1 MARRDGAAR
10 GPHDVVPSLLRGRG
24 VRPVA
29 KQFCDETV
37 GPGSAAAAGTHG
49 EPSTARLGELLV
61 EQKLITPGQLEESLR
76 RQREAPRWTPLG
88 HVLVSQGLLT
98 RKQLDLVLDRYKK
111 RSRLGEILLA
121 ARCLTPEQLQLA
133 LDHHLRS
140 GQQLGRTLLKLGYV
154 TEETLRLA
162 LCTQLHIHYFDL
174 DTIILDRSLRG
185 LVNKKYAAR
194 HLVVP
199 LARVGN
205 KLVVAL
211 DDPTKTGLI
220 EDLQASVGLTIEV
233 VTSTTSSIR
242 RAFARLY
249 GETITLDADQADR
262 VILSDPNARA
272 LYERLV
278 SAAPRTPG
286 VGDSRARRPESGDEI
301 LRQLLHAAI
310 VHRASDVHLES
321 LDHRLQVRFRIDGV
335 LQAPD
340 LGPLEE
346 ALHANRAEIVSRV
359 KIVSRLDISE
369 KRRPQDGRFR
379 VVLEKDGQAVNVDF
393 RVSIIPGYHG
403 ENVVLRMLDPRA
415 APRSIETLGLAPA
428 ITARFGGLLRATAGM
443 ILVTGPTGSGKSTT
457 LFGVLRTLYRP
468 GIKILTA
475 ENPIEYVDDRF
486 SQHEVNDRLGN
497 TFARYLR
504 AFLRHDP
511 EVIMVGEIR
520 DAETAELAVRAAQ
533 TGHLVLSTMHT
544 NDAVSAVTRLWDLGV
559 DSSLI
564 TSSLLG
570 VLSQRLV
577 RRLCPD
583 CVEEYAPPA
592 ELLHAIFDRAPA
604 GLSWVRGRGC
614 THCSLTGYSGR
625 VAVAEL
631 WTPGDEDAVLV
642 NMRAPFDQIRRS
654 AARSTIPMAAD
665 VIDKLVRRQTTVEEL
680 VRTLPYSSLRQL
692 REPRP

>member
-1 MARRDGAAR
+1 MVR
-10 GPHDVVPSLLRGRG
+10 SLLRVVTVKSATAGSRSHAP
-24 VRPVA
+24 RLSLAEPPR
-29 KQFCDETV
+29 DE
-37 GPGSAAAAGTHG
+37 PPA
-49 EPSTARLGELLV
+49 ARLGELLV
-61 EQKLITPGQLEESLR
+61 EQKLITPAELEEALR
-76 RQREAPRWTPLG
+76 RQREAPRWMPLG
-88 HVLVSQGLLT
+88 HVLVTQGALT
-98 RKQLDLVLDRYKK
+98 RKQLDLVLDRYRK
-111 RSRLGEILLA
+111 RSRLGEILLRA
-121 ARCLTPEQLQLA
+121 GCLTPPQLEQA
-133 LDHHLRS
+133 LEHHFRT

-162 LCTQLHIHYFDL
+162 LCAQLHIHYFDL

-199 LARVGN
+199 LARVGGT
-205 KLVVAL
+205 LVVAM

-220 EDLQASVGLTIEV
+220 EDLQASVGLRIEV

-242 RAFARLY
+242 RAFTRLY
-249 GETITLDADQADR
+249 GDAIEPDADLAER

-272 LYERLV
+272 LYQHLV
-278 SAAPRTPG
+278 SGAPAPVVDAPRRME
-286 VGDSRARRPESGDEI
+286 VRRGPESGDEI

-310 VHRASDVHLES
+310 VQRASDVHLEA
-321 LDHRLQVRFRIDGV
+321 LDQRLQVRFRIDGV
-335 LQAPD
+335 LQAPE
-340 LGPLEE
+340 LGVLEDV
-346 ALHANRAEIVSRV
+346 LHANRAEIVSRV
-359 KIVSRLDISE
+359 KILSRLDISE

-379 VVLEKDGQAVNVDF
+379 VLLEKDGQVVNVDF

-415 APRSIETLGLAPA
+415 APRSIEALGFSDA
-428 ITARFGGLLRATAGM
+428 ITTRLAGLLRATAGM

-457 LFGVLRTLYRP
+457 LFATLRTLYRP

-486 SQHEVNDRLGN
+486 SQHEVNERLGN

-577 RRLCPD
+577 RRLCTH
-583 CVEEYAPPA
+583 CAEQYTPPA
-592 ELLHAIFDRAPA
+592 ELLHALFDRPAA

-614 THCSLTGYSGR
+614 THCNLTGYTGR
-625 VAVAEL
+625 VAVGEL
-631 WTPGDEDAVLV
+631 WTPGDEDAMLI

-654 AARSTIPMAAD
+654 AARTTLPMAAD
-665 VIDKLVRRQTTVEEL
+665 VMDRLVRRETTVEEI
-680 VRTLPYSSLRQL
+680 VRTLPYTSLRQL

>member
-1 MARRDGAAR
+1 MRAATTHSLDVTI
-10 GPHDVVPSLLRGRG
+10 GPATAPADATLV
-24 VRPVA
+24 
-29 KQFCDETV
+29 
-37 GPGSAAAAGTHG
+37 
-49 EPSTARLGELLV
+49 EPSAARLGELLV
-61 EQKLITPGQLEESLR
+61 EQKLITMGQLDEALS
-76 RQREAPRWTPLG
+76 RQREAPRWAPLG
-88 HVLVSQGLLT
+88 HVLVTQGLLS

-111 RSRLGEILLA
+111 RSRLGEILLG
-121 ARCLTPEQLQLA
+121 ARCLTAEQLQLA
-133 LDHHLRS
+133 LDHHLRT

-199 LARVGN
+199 LARVGG
-205 KLVVAL
+205 KLVVAM

-242 RAFARLY
+242 RAFTRLY
-249 GETITLDADQADR
+249 GETIAVDADLADR

-272 LYERLV
+272 LYQRLV
-278 SAAPRTPG
+278 SDAPAGPRL
-286 VGDSRARRPESGDEI
+286 GDGRRRPESGDEI

-321 LDHRLQVRFRIDGV
+321 LDQRLQVRFRIDGV
-335 LQAPD
+335 LQPPD

-346 ALHANRAEIVSRV
+346 VLHANRAEIVTRV
-359 KIVSRLDISE
+359 KIVSRLDIAE

-415 APRSIETLGLAPA
+415 APRSVEALGLSPA
-428 ITARFGGLLRATAGM
+428 ITTRLGGLLRATAGM

-577 RRLCPD
+577 RRLCPH
-583 CVEEYAPPA
+583 CAEGYAPPA
-592 ELLHAIFDRAPA
+592 ELLHAIFDRTPA
-604 GLSWVRGRGC
+604 ELSWMRGRGC

-654 AARSTIPMAAD
+654 AARTTIPMAAD
-665 VIDKLVRRQTTVEEL
+665 VMDKLLRRQTTVEEL

-692 REPRP
+692 REPPQ

>member
-1 MARRDGAAR
+1 MRHGVRHG
-10 GPHDVVPSLLRGRG
+10 VVPSLLCEVIVRAASTSSFEVTPRSGTARGDR
-24 VRPVA
+24 
-29 KQFCDETV
+29 
-37 GPGSAAAAGTHG
+37 AAT
-49 EPSTARLGELLV
+49 EPLAARLGELLV
-61 EQKLITPGQLEESLR
+61 EQKLISPAQLGEALR
-76 RQREAPRWTPLG
+76 VQREAPSWAPLG
-88 HVLVSQGLLT
+88 HVLVTQGLLT
-98 RKQLDLVLDRYKK
+98 RKQLDVVLDRYKK

-121 ARCLTPEQLQLA
+121 ASCLTADQLQRA
-133 LDHHLRS
+133 LDHHLRT

-162 LCTQLHIHYFDL
+162 LCAQLHVHYFDL

-205 KLVVAL
+205 KLVVAM
-211 DDPTKTGLI
+211 DDPTKAGLV

-249 GETITLDADQADR
+249 GESVALDADQADR

-272 LYERLV
+272 LYQRLV
-278 SAAPRTPG
+278 SDGPAPPATSPQL
-286 VGDSRARRPESGDEI
+286 VESRRQPESGEGI
-301 LRQLLHAAI
+301 LRQLVHAAV

-321 LDHRLQVRFRIDGV
+321 LDQRLQVRFRIDGV
-335 LQAPD
+335 LQTPD
-340 LGPLEE
+340 LGELEE
-346 ALHANRAEIVSRV
+346 VLNANRAEIVSRV
-359 KIVSRLDISE
+359 KIVSRLDIAE

-415 APRSIETLGLAPA
+415 APRSIETLGLSPA
-428 ITARFGGLLRATAGM
+428 ITTRLGGLLRATAGL

-577 RRLCPD
+577 RRLCPH
-583 CVEEYAPPA
+583 CTEEYTPPPD
-592 ELLHAIFDRAPA
+592 LLHAIFDRSPG
-604 GLSWVRGRGC
+604 GLTWVRGRGC
-614 THCSLTGYSGR
+614 THCNLTGYSGR

-631 WTPGDEDAVLV
+631 WTPSDEDAVLV
-642 NMRAPFDQIRRS
+642 NMRAPFDQIQRS
-654 AARSTIPMAAD
+654 AARTTIPMAAD
-665 VIDKLVRRQTTVEEL
+665 VIDKLVRRQTTMEEL
-680 VRTLPYSSLRQL
+680 VRTLPYASLRQL
-692 REPRP
+692 REPAP